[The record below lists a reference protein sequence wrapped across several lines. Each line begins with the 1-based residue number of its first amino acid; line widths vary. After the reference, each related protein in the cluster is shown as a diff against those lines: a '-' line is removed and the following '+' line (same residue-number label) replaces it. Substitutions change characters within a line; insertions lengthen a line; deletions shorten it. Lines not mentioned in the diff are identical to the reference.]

1 MAGSGRQKK
10 NNGEKRSKDHDQ
22 GARQGEFQSGDQRRT
37 SESRGGVEA
46 IRLDLRVFID
56 GIIAAHVRGGGFAV
70 HATIPDHLLPE
81 DRGPFTLQYLGEAH
95 LLDRVTNIVRA
106 AFPTRGQDVN
116 PTAGVLDDLIARGSI
131 TNTDLVADVLS
142 VNARMILTGAADYVP
157 GLGWPRL
164 CVMRTDDYR
173 PILMP
178 PAIRSRDLIAYPGF
192 VVGLWEH
199 EWLYFRKDAA
209 APLGIA
215 PAYRVTLRGAAAMTG
230 WHASTIYAR
239 TSGRRRDW
247 DLDKHRIRTDDAA
260 REIVFEP
267 TGFWTWLLSKRRR

>member
-1 MAGSGRQKK
+1 V
-10 NNGEKRSKDHDQ
+10 
-22 GARQGEFQSGDQRRT
+22 RR
-37 SESRGGVEA
+37 
-46 IRLDLRVFID
+46 RLNAFID
-56 GIIAAHVRGGGFAV
+56 EFIAAYDGGGGFAE
-70 HATIPDHLLPE
+70 HATLPDHLLPD
-81 DRGPFTLQYLGEAH
+81 DRGPFTPQYLGEAQ
-95 LLDRVTNIVRA
+95 LLDRISNVVRA
-106 AFPTRGQDVN
+106 AFPTRSQGVN
-116 PTAGVLDDLIARGSI
+116 PTAGVLDDLIHRGRI

-164 CVMRTDDYR
+164 CIMRTDDYK

-178 PAIRSRDLIAYPGF
+178 PAIRGRDLISYPGF

-239 TSGRRRDW
+239 TSSRHRDW
-247 DLDKHRIRTDDAA
+247 ELDKHRIRTDDAA

-267 TGFWTWLLSKRRR
+267 VGFWTWLLSKRRR